1 MKHNYKLF
9 STIIFLT
16 LLATAVKAQQDPHFT
31 QFMYNKL
38 WLNSGYAGDNEK
50 ICATLMY
57 RQQWIG
63 FGGGTEPSGP
73 QGQSFNR
80 GLTPENMVFSL
91 NSRIGNKI
99 GAGLLFYSDA
109 LGHERTVSVMP
120 TVSYRH
126 TFPNQSVLS
135 VGVTPGIMQKTIRG
149 DQLKPLEDGDPI
161 IPTGNVSGTGL
172 DLNFGLYYTM
182 PQLSVFDNF
191 YAGLSVTHINEAKIQ
206 YANFNTYD
214 NKRHYYLMAGAEY
227 VLNSSLTLL
236 PNILIKKD
244 PAKIQADINCM
255 VEWNQK
261 IRGGLTWRPVDA
273 ISILAGYN
281 FLPNFIAGYSYDL
294 TTTRILN
301 YSSGSHEIFLRYCFG
316 IKTQPRVKVITPR
329 LTPRFM

>member
-1 MKHNYKLF
+1 
-9 STIIFLT
+9 
-16 LLATAVKAQQDPHFT
+16 
-31 QFMYNKL
+31 
-38 WLNSGYAGDNEK
+38 
-50 ICATLMY
+50 
-57 RQQWIG
+57 
-63 FGGGTEPSGP
+63 
-73 QGQSFNR
+73 
-80 GLTPENMVFSL
+80 
-91 NSRIGNKI
+91 
-99 GAGLLFYSDA
+99 
-109 LGHERTVSVMP
+109 
-120 TVSYRH
+120 
-126 TFPNQSVLS
+126 
-135 VGVTPGIMQKTIRG
+135 MQKTIRG